1 MTASPASPD
10 VSHYSYRVSR
20 STEDGGFVATCLEF
34 PSLSWLA
41 GSRAEAV
48 QGLVDLVRG
57 AVMDMEQQGE
67 EVPARLQ

>member
-10 VSHYSYRVSR
+10 VSNYSYRVSR
-20 STEDGGFVATCLEF
+20 STDGGFVATCLEF

-48 QGLVDLVRG
+48 QGLMDLVCETL
-57 AVMDMEQQGE
+57 ADMELQGE
-67 EVPARLQ
+67 EVPARLR